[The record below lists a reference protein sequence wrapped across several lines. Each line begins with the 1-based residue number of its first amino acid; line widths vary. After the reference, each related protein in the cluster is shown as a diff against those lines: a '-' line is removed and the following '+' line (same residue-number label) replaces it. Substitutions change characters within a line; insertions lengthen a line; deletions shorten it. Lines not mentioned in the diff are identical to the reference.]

1 MLVLVQYEVDSTTEV
16 VQPSAIRGFR
26 PTSVADFDGTKDYEV
41 WWHGD
46 DSVSGGYYEAKVLH
60 MTETLEE
67 MEMFQSKRP
76 RKTMNLNETK
86 GKKRTKGK
94 AAPSTK
100 QLRLDTQGAIEAALA
115 AHIEQ
120 ESPSSCMCCSDGCD
134 IRAELEKA
142 EAENADL
149 KKELHEQNESFLK
162 KIEKLKAKLT
172 EARQLNSVLQNAVAS
187 KIFESGE

>member
-1 MLVLVQYEVDSTTEV
+1 
-16 VQPSAIRGFR
+16 
-26 PTSVADFDGTKDYEV
+26 
-41 WWHGD
+41 
-46 DSVSGGYYEAKVLH
+46 

-187 KIFESGE
+187 KNFESGE